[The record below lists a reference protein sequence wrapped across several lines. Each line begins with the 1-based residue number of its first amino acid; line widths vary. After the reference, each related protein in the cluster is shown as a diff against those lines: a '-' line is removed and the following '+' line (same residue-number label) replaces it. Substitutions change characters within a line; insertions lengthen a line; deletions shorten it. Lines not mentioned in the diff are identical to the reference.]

1 MMGYVIYFYCS
12 DLDPFV
18 LQQAKKYHQ
27 DITGIS
33 VTNDD
38 MLCIEFDYYRTFE
51 RDKFLADIE
60 AFKSTLFF
68 DRYEVKS

>member
-1 MMGYVIYFYCS
+1 MSYVVYFDCS

-18 LQQAKKYHQ
+18 LQRAKKYHQ
-27 DITGIS
+27 DIVGIS

-38 MLCIEFDYYRTFE
+38 MLCIEFDYYRVFE
-51 RDKFLADIE
+51 RDYFLGE
-60 AFKSTLFF
+60 MNAFKSNLFF

>member
-1 MMGYVIYFYCS
+1 MSYVVYFDCS

-27 DITGIS
+27 DVVGIG

-38 MLCIEFDYYRTFE
+38 MLCIEFEYYRTFE
-51 RDKFLADIE
+51 RDYFLGE
-60 AFKSTLFF
+60 MNAFKSSLFF
-68 DRYEVKS
+68 DRYEVIS

>member
-1 MMGYVIYFYCS
+1 MSYVVYFDCS

-27 DITGIS
+27 DVVGIG

-38 MLCIEFDYYRTFE
+38 MLCIEFDYYHTFE
-51 RDKFLADIE
+51 RDKCLADIE